1 MALATLSML
10 GQKKSAMDKYIDQ
23 LMAKMTLEQKIQQLN
38 LVSASAHTGPYA
50 TKNLDEKLK
59 DGTGANVFSLM
70 GNIEKAHAR
79 HALYEE
85 SPLKIP
91 VLNGLDII
99 HGYRTVFPIPLGL
112 ACTWDIPLIE
122 QTARVAA
129 IEATAAGYHWT
140 YSPMVD
146 ISRDP
151 RWGRVMEGSGE
162 DPYLGSLIAAA
173 MVKGYQGK
181 NLSDP
186 TSLLACVK
194 HFALYG
200 AVEAGREYNR
210 VSMDRV
216 QMYNEYFPPYKAA
229 VEAGVGSIMPSFN
242 DVEGVPATGNRWLL
256 TDVLR
261 NQWGFRGFTVSDYN
275 AVNELIAHGVAA
287 DMADAARQALNA
299 GLDMDM
305 VSENM
310 LATLPQL
317 VKEGKVSEKLIDQA
331 CRRILGMKYKLGL
344 FDAPYHGYDPAKYA
358 KVACCEEHLQ
368 TALDA
373 AHRSIVLL
381 KNEKPPLTPPAGGE
395 ATAPILPLP
404 RDTKMALISPFLND
418 AGEMF
423 SMWSPQGD
431 EDKAISLLAGFS
443 AVQPNLLSAK
453 GSFLTDNEYYIN
465 LTKSQYDE
473 NEQPRLIAE
482 AVEKVRQ
489 ADVAVLVLGESKVMS
504 GESRS
509 LTDISIPRPQM
520 DLLKAVHAEGK
531 PVVLVLLSGRPLV
544 LTEALPY
551 ADAIIE
557 AWRPGSAGGR
567 AIADVIFGDYNPSGK
582 LAMTFP
588 RSVGQIPIYY
598 AQKATGRPYDYKK
611 KRHHILEFVTRYL
624 DEDNRPLF
632 PFGHGL
638 SYSDF
643 KYGPI
648 TLSDTLLTGEEAK
661 LHAKVTI
668 TNQGTYA
675 GEETAQLYIRD
686 LVASVTRP
694 VKELKQFQK
703 VTLQPGESRELTFTL
718 TPDDL
723 KFYTANGDHIWE
735 SGKFLLF
742 IGTDSEHLQ
751 KTVFCWNK

>member
-1 MALATLSML
+1 MNLKTIILGISAIIAIQTSY

-50 TKNLDEKLK
+50 TKNLDDKLK

-70 GNIEKAHAR
+70 GDVEKAHAR
-79 HALYEE
+79 HALYEQ

-112 ACTWDIPLIE
+112 ACTWDMPLIE
-122 QTARVAA
+122 KTARIAA

-162 DPYLGSLIAAA
+162 DPYLCSLIAAA
-173 MVKGYQGK
+173 MVRGYQGK

-200 AVEAGREYNR
+200 AVEAGRDYNR

-216 QMYNEYFPPYKAA
+216 QMWNEYFPPYKAA
-229 VEAGVGSIMPSFN
+229 VDAGVGSVMPSFN
-242 DVEGVPATGNRWLL
+242 DVEGVPATGNHWLL

-261 NQWGFRGFTVSDYN
+261 NKWGFKGFTVSDYN
-275 AVNELIAHGVAA
+275 AVNELIAHGVAE
-287 DMADAARQALNA
+287 DMADAARQALKA

-317 VKEGKVSEKLIDQA
+317 AKEGKVDVKLINQA
-331 CRRILGMKYKLGL
+331 CRRILEMKYKLGL
-344 FDAPYHGYDPAKYA
+344 FDAPYHGYDLERYA
-358 KVACCEEHLQ
+358 KVACSAEHMTTSLE
-368 TALDA
+368 A
-373 AHRSIVLL
+373 ARKSIVLL
-381 KNEKPPLTPPAGGE
+381 TNNGV
-395 ATAPILPLP
+395 LPLAK
-404 RDTKMALISPFLND
+404 DKKIALISPFLDN

-431 EDKAISLLAGFS
+431 EDKTISLLAGFS
-443 AVQPNLLSAK
+443 AVQPNLLPAK
-453 GSFLTDNEYYIN
+453 GTFLTDNEHYIK
-465 LTKSQYDE
+465 LAKSQYDE
-473 NEQPRLIAE
+473 EDQSKLIAE

-489 ADVAVLVLGESKVMS
+489 ADVAVLVLGESKIMS

-509 LTDISIPRPQM
+509 MVDISLPNCQL
-520 DLLKAVHAEGK
+520 DLLKAVKAEGK

-544 LTEALPY
+544 LTKALPY
-551 ADAIIE
+551 ADAIVE
-557 AWRPGSAGGR
+557 AWRPGSQGGR
-567 AIADVIFGDYNPSGK
+567 AIADVVFGNYNPSGK
-582 LAMTFP
+582 LTMTFP
-588 RSVGQIPIYY
+588 RSIGQIPIYY
-598 AQKATGRPYDYKK
+598 AQKATGRAYDYKK

-638 SYSDF
+638 SYADF
-643 KYGPI
+643 KYSGI
-648 TLSDTLLTGEEAK
+648 TLSDTLLTGEKAK
-661 LHAKVTI
+661 LQAKVTI
-668 TNQGTYA
+668 TNQGKYA

-694 VKELKQFQK
+694 VKELKQYQK

-723 KFYTANGDHIWE
+723 KYYNANGDHIWD
-735 SGKFLLF
+735 SGKFQLF
-742 IGTDSEHLQ
+742 IGTDSENVQ
-751 KTVFCWNK
+751 TSSFYWNKQ